1 MNHELAEGRP
11 AEVLLA
17 EDNDDDVEL
26 TRQGFRRAKLL
37 VNLHLVKD
45 GVECL
50 AFLRKQG
57 EYANAPTP
65 DLILLDLNMP
75 KVGGREVLAEM
86 LKDERL
92 KSLPVVI
99 LTTSE
104 QDEEVLKM
112 YNLRCNSYIVKPV
125 DFDQFL
131 KVVRAIADY
140 WFTVVVLP
148 KAAKAEDAKPTQQRG
163 GPGPGTTVGQKPAG
177 RVAAKW
183 APAVSQG
190 G

>member
-1 MNHELAEGRP
+1 MSNELINGRP

-37 VNLHLVKD
+37 VNMHRVED
-45 GVECL
+45 GEKCL

-57 EYANAPTP
+57 EYENVPTP

-75 KVGGREVLAEM
+75 KMGGREVLAEM
-86 LKDERL
+86 IKDERL
-92 KSLPVVI
+92 NGLPVVI

-112 YNLRCNSYIVKPV
+112 YKMRCSSYIVKPI

-131 KVVRAIADY
+131 KVVRAIAEY

-148 KAAKAEDAKPTQQRG
+148 K
-163 GPGPGTTVGQKPAG
+163 
-177 RVAAKW
+177 VALPENAT
-183 APAVSQG
+183 AHA
-190 G
+190 